1 MNKTKTKKSNGK
13 WYFLVI
19 VLVLLLTVYLVDP
32 DKIEPILRLYT
43 KTLSQIAPIFLLVY
57 VIMLLTNYF
66 VNNETLQKHL
76 GKDAGF
82 KAWLIAIVSG
92 MLSIGPVYMWYPLMH
107 DLQTKGVKDKFIAT
121 FLYNRGIKLQW
132 LPMLILYFG
141 LKYSL
146 TVLLVMIILSIPQG
160 ILTEK
165 MIQKIKLFNHEK
177 NTL

>member
-1 MNKTKTKKSNGK
+1 MNKTKIKKSNGK

-19 VLVLLLTVYLVDP
+19 VLVLLLSIFLVDP
-32 DKIEPILRLYT
+32 DKIQPILGLYT
-43 KTLSQIAPIFLLVY
+43 KTLLQIAPIFVLVY

-66 VNNETLQKHL
+66 VNNDALQKHL
-76 GKDAGF
+76 GEDAGF

-92 MLSIGPVYMWYPLMH
+92 MLSMGPVYMWYPLMH
-107 DLQTKGVKDKFIAT
+107 DLQAKGVKDKFIAT

-146 TVLLVMIILSIPQG
+146 IVLLVMTILSIPQG

-177 NTL
+177 DTL